1 MQISPGDLNWLSSN
15 GYVTAIPKSDY
26 DQAQAE
32 VATLAQMNQNLQN
45 EFLADRAARE
55 VLLRDTKKTH
65 SIMFHFKGGEEQRAE
80 RQKAQQ
86 DWQEV
91 LKDETEI
98 TATDSRIKE
107 LIMKK
112 SAIDRMVAYDGQYVS
127 LTGPGVIALNDLNTR
142 NYRVM
147 DNQFPDFIAEMKDT
161 TSQLQ
166 SIANQ
171 ASSYEFGLKQNIFKK
186 VPMADF
192 TQLWNV
198 AIGLAKL
205 QGDPNQISQR
215 FLLALDVVHHFKSTS
230 DNKIMAAEI
239 MTSLRPMESPS
250 LSTDNNADLQ
260 NLSQS
265 LKALDDQLRH
275 HAHVPKQLSAGV
287 AATIMY
293 GRKFDGSFPT
303 DRFVQFS
310 KMTKSFE
317 SAAILSVMN
326 VPTDQLAA
334 KFQSYRNMF
343 SLWGFRQSEDTELAS
358 AYLSLSGLGP
368 DEVRT
373 KLSIIVEGMRSYL
386 QYPLVG
392 AAILTSIPTLEA
404 NELLDLTERAY
415 SLMALKAPGL
425 DRSELLSL
433 SIRMIHG
440 VKNELVKQLNPTARL
455 ANTPIQF
462 TNAPVAPFF
471 LWYAPLIIVHG
482 SYYSTFSG
490 IGGVH
495 PAHVHGY
502 GGGGFGG

>member
-1 MQISPGDLNWLSSN
+1 MNYLSSN
-15 GYVTAIPKSDY
+15 GFVTVIQKADY
-26 DQAQAE
+26 DQAQAD
-32 VATLAQMNQNLQN
+32 VATLAQMNQNIQN
-45 EFLADRAARE
+45 EMMAERAAQDA
-55 VLLRDTKKTH
+55 LNQDTAKTH
-65 SIMFHFKGGEEQRAE
+65 SIMFHFKGDQEKEAE
-80 RQKAQQ
+80 RQKVQQ
-86 DWQEV
+86 DMQELV
-91 LKDETEI
+91 KDRTEI
-98 TATDSRIKE
+98 MATDSRIKE
-107 LIMKK
+107 LILKRSTM
-112 SAIDRMVAYDGQYVS
+112 DRIVPYDGQYVS
-127 LTGPGVIALNDLNTR
+127 LTGPGVVALSDLNVR
-142 NYRVM
+142 NYRAM
-147 DNQFPDFIAEMKDT
+147 DNDFPDFIAEMKDT
-161 TSQLQ
+161 TRELN

-171 ASSYEFGLKQNIFKK
+171 ASSYEYGLKKSIFQK
-186 VPMADF
+186 VPEADF

-205 QGDPNQISQR
+205 QGDPNQIAQR

-239 MTSLRPMESPS
+239 ITALRPVSNPS
-250 LSTDNNADLQ
+250 FGTDNNSDLQ
-260 NLSQS
+260 NLSNS
-265 LKALDDQLRH
+265 LKGLDNQLRH

-293 GRKFDGSFPT
+293 GRKFDGTFPT
-303 DRFVQFS
+303 DKFMQFS
-310 KMTKSFE
+310 QMTKSFE
-317 SAAILSVMN
+317 SAAILSVLN

-334 KFQSYRNMF
+334 RFQSYRNMF
-343 SLWGFRQSEDTELAS
+343 TQWGFRQSEDTELAS
-358 AYLSLSGLGP
+358 AYLSLSGLNP
-368 DEVRT
+368 DELRA

-386 QYPLVG
+386 EYPLVA

-415 SLMALKAPGL
+415 SLLAGIAPGL
-425 DRSELLSL
+425 ARSELLSL
-433 SIRMIHG
+433 SVGMIHG
-440 VKNELVKQLNPTARL
+440 VKNELVKQLDPTAKL

-462 TNAPVAPFF
+462 SHAPIAPFF